1 MLILDPSDLRSGQ
14 ADSPACPGSLRGT
27 LSRAP
32 SAPVPGGP
40 SSASPINLIS
50 LSCPGGGSAPPKSG
64 SWNSARRQPAPNN
77 VQLHAEGDASPA
89 TRPRPGS
96 RRAGPSRGRRW
107 RVAEAC
113 HLATTP
119 IACPCPLTR
128 KLGRHAWQAG
138 AGCRQEA
145 GCHHRYR
152 RICPAD
158 AALERAG
165 LRSDGAGCLSAAP
178 SSPANG
184 GPPPP
189 ADAQEATGSLRE
201 AQGRT
206 RPRAHTTPS
215 VPGDAWRRWLPGRG
229 LRGPRAFA
237 CARPGFGPP
246 LPSSRLAR
254 TARPVSPKTRPSG
267 HAERQALPEAGEVAG
282 VLCGRLTS
290 EALGGGGRGAPSA
303 PARRGASRKPWLR
316 DEARED
322 SLTPVQG
329 AGQRGPR
336 PGRENSQL
344 AL

>member
-1 MLILDPSDLRSGQ
+1 MTAGKAGSAGLGAARTAAHRGRVEPRGALPRGRAEGQVLILDPSDLRSGQ

-184 GPPPP
+184 GPPPCRRAGGHRQP
-189 ADAQEATGSLRE
+189 ARSSGSHPPTCPHDA
-201 AQGRT
+201 
-206 RPRAHTTPS
+206 
-215 VPGDAWRRWLPGRG
+215 V
-229 LRGPRAFA
+229 
-237 CARPGFGPP
+237 RPG
-246 LPSSRLAR
+246 
-254 TARPVSPKTRPSG
+254 
-267 HAERQALPEAGEVAG
+267 
-282 VLCGRLTS
+282 
-290 EALGGGGRGAPSA
+290 
-303 PARRGASRKPWLR
+303 
-316 DEARED
+316 
-322 SLTPVQG
+322 
-329 AGQRGPR
+329 
-336 PGRENSQL
+336 
-344 AL
+344 